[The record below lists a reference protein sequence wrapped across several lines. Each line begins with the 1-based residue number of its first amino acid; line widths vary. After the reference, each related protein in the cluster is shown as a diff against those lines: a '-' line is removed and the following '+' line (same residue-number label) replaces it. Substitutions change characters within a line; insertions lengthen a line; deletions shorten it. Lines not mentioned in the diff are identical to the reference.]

1 MHNACWQLKT
11 EKFRQEEAHCIWF
24 ANGRLTSLITE
35 FFILAGLTLCCGT
48 RAFLREV
55 APLQFRSVG
64 LCCCRAPAPEHLG
77 FSSRSTRTLKLDAP
91 AWLLCRVWDL
101 SSHQEASLSP
111 VHRKRGLNRW
121 TARWVPDLRI
131 FRSIFKYNIRH
142 ENSMDESEA

>member
-1 MHNACWQLKT
+1 MLCGGKHCKCCVAECVWQKKNGLWYLPLGDAQRLLA
-11 EKFRQEEAHCIWF
+11 KFRQEEAHCIWF

-121 TARWVPDLRI
+121 TAR
-131 FRSIFKYNIRH
+131 
-142 ENSMDESEA
+142 